1 MADNTGAGR
10 LGSSPNAGQSGTTN
24 HTGQSESNESGGI
37 MNRVREQASSQLNT
51 QKNKA
56 TDGLGSVA
64 HAVRETTQRLR
75 NDNHETVARYAEQ
88 AAEQIERF
96 SQGLKNKDVGELMND
111 AQRLARRQPAL
122 FVGGA
127 FTLGLLGARFL
138 KSSSPEDSYG
148 YDYSSGRDYSSGG
161 GFAERGQ
168 VGTGTRTSTTNAYG
182 NRVPSSVTNASPRS
196 RQGTVTGDRDRDY
209 PPTEGL

>member
-1 MADNTGAGR
+1 MAENT
-10 LGSSPNAGQSGTTN
+10 SQSGW
-24 HTGQSESNESGGI
+24 SESGGI
-37 MNRVREQASSQLNT
+37 MNRVREQAGSQLNT

-56 TDGLGSVA
+56 TDGLGTVA

-75 NDNHETVARYAEQ
+75 DDNHETVARYAEQ

-96 SQGLKNKDVGELMND
+96 SQGLRNKDVGELMHD

-138 KSSSPEDSYG
+138 KSSSPEHNRNYG
-148 YDYSSGRDYSSGG
+148 YDYSSGRDDTRGG

-168 VGTGTRTSTTNAYG
+168 VGATGARTSTTNAYG
-182 NRVPSSVTNASPRS
+182 NRVPSSATNASTRS
-196 RQGTVTGDRDRDY
+196 RQGTVTGSRDRDY
-209 PPTEGL
+209 PPTEGM

>member
-1 MADNTGAGR
+1 MADTTGAGR
-10 LGSSPNAGQSGTTN
+10 LGSSPGTSQANTSNTTQDSGIV
-24 HTGQSESNESGGI
+24 G
-37 MNRVREQASSQLNT
+37 RVREQASTQLNT

-75 NDNHETVARYAEQ
+75 DDNHGTVARYAEQ
-88 AAEQIERF
+88 AADQIDRF
-96 SQGLKNKDVGELMND
+96 SQGLKNKDVGELMSD

-138 KSSSPEDSYG
+138 KSSSQASRH
-148 YDYSSGRDYSSGG
+148 DYSTGRDNTTGG
-161 GFAERGQ
+161 RFAERGL
-168 VGTGTRTSTTNAYG
+168 GERTGSIGSTNAYG
-182 NRVPSSVTNASPRS
+182 NRVPSSATSASSGSRQPSVTN
-196 RQGTVTGDRDRDY
+196 RDRDY
-209 PPTEGL
+209 KPTEGL

>member
-1 MADNTGAGR
+1 MADNTGVG
-10 LGSSPNAGQSGTTN
+10 
-24 HTGQSESNESGGI
+24 ESGG
-37 MNRVREQASSQLNT
+37 MMDRVREQASSQLNT

-56 TDGLGSVA
+56 TDGLGTVA

-75 NDNHETVARYAEQ
+75 DDNHDTVARYAEQ
-88 AAEQIERF
+88 AADQIERF
-96 SQGLKNKDVGELMND
+96 SEGIKNKDVGELMHD

-138 KSSSPEDSYG
+138 KSSSPEHSRSYG
-148 YDYSSGRDYSSGG
+148 HDYTSGG

-168 VGTGTRTSTTNAYG
+168 VGQTGARTSTTNAYG
-182 NRVPSSVTNASPRS
+182 NRVPSSATNASTRS
-196 RQGTVTGDRDRDY
+196 RQGTVTSGDRDY

>member
-1 MADNTGAGR
+1 MADTTGAGR
-10 LGSSPNAGQSGTTN
+10 LGSSPGTSQANTSNTTQDSGIV
-24 HTGQSESNESGGI
+24 G
-37 MNRVREQASSQLNT
+37 RVREQASTQLNT

-75 NDNHETVARYAEQ
+75 DDNHGTVARYAEQ
-88 AAEQIERF
+88 AADQIDRF
-96 SQGLKNKDVGELMND
+96 SQGLKNKDVGELMSD

-138 KSSSPEDSYG
+138 KSSSQSSDDST
-148 YDYSSGRDYSSGG
+148 GRDHTTSG
-161 GFAERGQ
+161 GFAERGL
-168 VGTGTRTSTTNAYG
+168 GERTGSIGSTNAYG
-182 NRVPSSVTNASPRS
+182 NRVPSSAPSASSGSRQPSVTN
-196 RQGTVTGDRDRDY
+196 RDRDY
-209 PPTEGL
+209 KPTEGL

>member
-1 MADNTGAGR
+1 MADNTGA
-10 LGSSPNAGQSGTTN
+10 SS
-24 HTGQSESNESGGI
+24 ESGGI
-37 MNRVREQASSQLNT
+37 INRVREQASSQLNT

-75 NDNHETVARYAEQ
+75 DDHHDTVARYAEQ

-127 FTLGLLGARFL
+127 FALGLLGARFL
-138 KSSSPEDSYG
+138 KSSSPEHDRSYG
-148 YDYSSGRDYSSGG
+148 SEYSSGG
-161 GFAERGQ
+161 GALPEGNVVLQVRTAKETFA
-168 VGTGTRTSTTNAYG
+168 VVLTRTKSGDY
-182 NRVPSSVTNASPRS
+182 RASQLAR
-196 RQGTVTGDRDRDY
+196 
-209 PPTEGL
+209 

>member
-1 MADNTGAGR
+1 MAETTGAGG
-10 LGSSPNAGQSGTTN
+10 LGSSPATRQTETGHTTTQGSGIV
-24 HTGQSESNESGGI
+24 GK
-37 MNRVREQASSQLNT
+37 VRGRAASQLNT
-51 QKNKA
+51 QKNRA

-64 HAVRETTQRLR
+64 HAVRETTERLR
-75 NDNHETVARYAEQ
+75 SNHHETVARYAEQ

-138 KSSSPEDSYG
+138 KSSSPEERHEY
-148 YDYSSGRDYSSGG
+148 SGG
-161 GFAERGQ
+161 
-168 VGTGTRTSTTNAYG
+168 
-182 NRVPSSVTNASPRS
+182 
-196 RQGTVTGDRDRDY
+196 
-209 PPTEGL
+209 

>member
-1 MADNTGAGR
+1 MAENTGAG
-10 LGSSPNAGQSGTTN
+10 SG
-24 HTGQSESNESGGI
+24 ESGI
-37 MNRVREQASSQLNT
+37 VNRVREQANSQLNT

-56 TDGLGSVA
+56 TDGLGTVA

-75 NDNHETVARYAEQ
+75 DDHHDTVAQYAEQ

-138 KSSSPEDSYG
+138 KSSSSEPSGYG
-148 YDYSSGRDYSSGG
+148 HDYPGRDYPSGG

-168 VGTGTRTSTTNAYG
+168 VGHVGTRTSTSNAYG
-182 NRVPSSVTNASPRS
+182 NRVPSSATNASTRS
-196 RQGTVTGDRDRDY
+196 RQATGAGRERDY

>member
-1 MADNTGAGR
+1 MMK
-10 LGSSPNAGQSGTTN
+10 S
-24 HTGQSESNESGGI
+24 
-37 MNRVREQASSQLNT
+37 VREQATSQLNT

-75 NDNHETVARYAEQ
+75 SDNHETVARYAEQ

-138 KSSSPEDSYG
+138 KSSSPEHG
-148 YDYSSGRDYSSGG
+148 YDYPGGRDYTSGG

-168 VGTGTRTSTTNAYG
+168 AGQSGTPTSTNAYG
-182 NRVPSSVTNASPRS
+182 NRVPSSSTNASTRS
-196 RQGTVTGDRDRDY
+196 RQGTGTGPERDY

>member
-1 MADNTGAGR
+1 MVENTAA
-10 LGSSPNAGQSGTTN
+10 GSS
-24 HTGQSESNESGGI
+24 ESHGI
-37 MNRVREQASSQLNT
+37 VNRVREQANSQLNT

-75 NDNHETVARYAEQ
+75 DDNHDTVARYAEQ
-88 AAEQIERF
+88 AAEQIERL

-138 KSSSPEDSYG
+138 KSSQERNRG
-148 YDYSSGRDYSSGG
+148 YDYSSGRDYASGG

-168 VGTGTRTSTTNAYG
+168 SGTRTPTTNAYG
-182 NRVPSSVTNASPRS
+182 NRVPSAATHASGRP
-196 RQGTVTGDRDRDY
+196 RQGTVTENRDRDY
-209 PPTEGL
+209 PRTEGM

>member
-1 MADNTGAGR
+1 MAENT
-10 LGSSPNAGQSGTTN
+10 SQSGW
-24 HTGQSESNESGGI
+24 SESGGI
-37 MNRVREQASSQLNT
+37 MNRVREQAGSQLNT
-51 QKNKA
+51 QKNRA
-56 TDGLGSVA
+56 TDGLGTVA

-75 NDNHETVARYAEQ
+75 DDNHETVARYAEQ

-96 SQGLKNKDVGELMND
+96 SQGLRNKDVGELMHD

-138 KSSSPEDSYG
+138 KSSSPEHSRSYG
-148 YDYSSGRDYSSGG
+148 YDYSSGRDDTRGG

-168 VGTGTRTSTTNAYG
+168 VGGTGARTSTTNAYG
-182 NRVPSSVTNASPRS
+182 NRVPSSATNASTRS
-196 RQGTVTGDRDRDY
+196 RQGTVTGNRDRDY
-209 PPTEGL
+209 PPTEGI

>member
-1 MADNTGAGR
+1 MADNTGA
-10 LGSSPNAGQSGTTN
+10 S
-24 HTGQSESNESGGI
+24 SESVGI
-37 MNRVREQASSQLNT
+37 MNRVREQAGSQLNT
-51 QKNKA
+51 QKDRA
-56 TDGLGSVA
+56 TDGLGTVA

-75 NDNHETVARYAEQ
+75 DDNHETVARYAEQ

-138 KSSSPEDSYG
+138 KSSSPEHSRS
-148 YDYSSGRDYSSGG
+148 YDYSSGRDYPSGG

-168 VGTGTRTSTTNAYG
+168 VGQTGTRTSTTNAYG
-182 NRVPSSVTNASPRS
+182 NRVPSTATNASTRS
-196 RQGTVTGDRDRDY
+196 RQGTVTGNRDRDY
-209 PPTEGL
+209 PPTEGM